1 MDTGA
6 WPATVQGGL
15 KESDTTEHTHTHI
28 HTHTHSSSST
38 SGVQVCDALI
48 LPQPDKLSG
57 LQESTYEK
65 SCLIDGLL
73 NIGSTCV
80 THSSPSSPFTW
91 C

>member
-1 MDTGA
+1 MDGGA

-15 KESDTTEHTHTHI
+15 KESDTTEHTHTH
-28 HTHTHSSSST
+28 TAAAPLGCRSVMPLSFRSPT
-38 SGVQVCDALI
+38 
-48 LPQPDKLSG
+48 KLSG

-65 SCLIDGLL
+65 GCLIDGLL

-80 THSSPSSPFTW
+80 IHSSPSSPFTW